1 MKFNEILIK
10 YRELRRIKL
19 TNTIKESILQFKAY
33 FIILFASLVVAALL
47 YFYSIH
53 TNSTNIALLAL
64 AIIFLAFMPMSYLRR
79 PFWESDEIQSCN
91 KNLTDNMKEFLIEKA
106 CFSKSQLGI
115 LIKQYN
121 LDYSNESKA
130 SLMSTE
136 KFPPI
141 FTLLITPFTIC
152 VTTFLAQQKDYVVYA
167 FLFGGIYYAV
177 LCIIFMIFQCIDPF
191 INKENYLAKDL
202 VLLLLDFELE
212 LPTSNKEP
220 EDNIQQIKH
229 ERIEQGENQ

>member
-1 MKFNEILIK
+1 MSATNERNEQVREILDYLYNKAVDDSVKIDESAYK
-10 YRELRRIKL
+10 GSLEKLFSTTAWGFRE
-19 TNTIKESILQFKAY
+19 ILLVVIIGMRLDHNFKA
-33 FIILFASLVVAALL
+33 STGL
-47 YFYSIH
+47 YDC
-53 TNSTNIALLAL
+53 NPR
-64 AIIFLAFMPMSYLRR
+64 AIYEGPI
-79 PFWESDEIQSCN
+79 
-91 KNLTDNMKEFLIEKA
+91 KEFLIEKA
-106 CFSKSQLGI
+106 CFSKSQLEI

>member
-79 PFWESDEIQSCN
+79 PFWESDEIQSCH

-106 CFSKSQLGI
+106 CFSKSQLEI
-115 LIKQYN
+115 LI
-121 LDYSNESKA
+121 
-130 SLMSTE
+130 
-136 KFPPI
+136 
-141 FTLLITPFTIC
+141 
-152 VTTFLAQQKDYVVYA
+152 QQ
-167 FLFGGIYYAV
+167 L
-177 LCIIFMIFQCIDPF
+177 
-191 INKENYLAKDL
+191 
-202 VLLLLDFELE
+202 
-212 LPTSNKEP
+212 
-220 EDNIQQIKH
+220 
-229 ERIEQGENQ
+229 

>member
-1 MKFNEILIK
+1 M
-10 YRELRRIKL
+10 
-19 TNTIKESILQFKAY
+19 
-33 FIILFASLVVAALL
+33 AALL

-106 CFSKSQLGI
+106 CFSKSQLEI

-152 VTTFLAQQKDYVVYA
+152 VTTFLAAAERLCSVCIFIWRYLLRCSLHY
-167 FLFGGIYYAV
+167 IY
-177 LCIIFMIFQCIDPF
+177 
-191 INKENYLAKDL
+191 
-202 VLLLLDFELE
+202 DF
-212 LPTSNKEP
+212 SMY
-220 EDNIQQIKH
+220 
-229 ERIEQGENQ
+229 